1 MSFAGKVLVVDD
13 HVDLAENIAEVLS
26 GGGYEVITASS
37 AEEALVKLDQGQVAA
52 LVTDYRLPGRNGA
65 ELIQELRRRGNDI
78 PALVMS
84 AFTDDDTIAASQAAG
99 AAEVLAKPV
108 PLDRLLSLMDTLGSD
123 RTLVLVVDDNHE
135 LAENLAE
142 ALRGEGH
149 RVEVTN
155 SMAQAL
161 AARPRLEAAIVDFVL
176 PDGTGLDLVRRLTAR
191 DPGLPV
197 LFISG
202 HTQALRDGLT
212 GGLATAACLDKPI
225 EVGRLLAWVAAA
237 VRDARTTRPRR

>member
-1 MSFAGKVLVVDD
+1 MSFVGKILVVDD
-13 HVDLAENIAEVLS
+13 HIDLAENIAEVLS
-26 GGGYEVITASS
+26 GGGYEVITAHS
-37 AEEALVKLDQGQVAA
+37 AEEALTWLDRGEVAA
-52 LVTDYRLPGRNGA
+52 LVTDYRLPGRNGV
-65 ELIQELRRRGNDI
+65 ELIQEVRRRGNDI

-84 AFTDDDTIAASQAAG
+84 AFADDDTIEASRVAG
-99 AAEVLAKPV
+99 ATEVLAKPV

-123 RTLVLVVDDNHE
+123 RTLVLVVDDNRE

-149 RVEVTN
+149 RVEVTV
-155 SMAQAL
+155 SVAEAL
-161 AARPRLEAAIVDFVL
+161 AARPRLEAAIVDILL
-176 PDGTGLDLVRRLTAR
+176 PDGTGLELAQRLTAR

-202 HTQALRDGLT
+202 HTQALRNGLT
-212 GGLATAACLDKPI
+212 GGLAKAECFDKPV

-237 VRDARTTRPRR
+237 VRDARAKRAHR

>member
-26 GGGYEVITASS
+26 AGGYDTAIATS
-37 AEEALVKLDQGQVAA
+37 AEEALQRLQQGDVVA

-65 ELIQELRRRGNDI
+65 ELIRELRRRGSDV

-84 AFTDDDTIAASQAAG
+84 AFTDEDTIEASRAAG

-108 PLDRLLSLMDTLGSD
+108 ALDRLMSLVGMLGSD
-123 RTLVLVVDDNHE
+123 QMSVLVVDDNRE

-142 ALRGEGH
+142 ALRAAGY
-149 RVEVTN
+149 RVEVAD
-155 SMAQAL
+155 SVAA
-161 AARPRLEAAIVDFVL
+161 AVSARPRLQAVVVDFHL
-176 PDGTGLDLVRRLTAR
+176 PDGSGLDVARRLSAR
-191 DPGLPV
+191 DPHLPI

-202 HTQALRDGLT
+202 HGQRARASLSGQLM
-212 GGLATAACLDKPI
+212 AAECLDKPVD
-225 EVGRLLAWVAAA
+225 VGRLLAWVAAA
-237 VRDARTTRPRR
+237 VDDARTKRAHR